1 MTIKTMTIKTMT
13 IKMMT
18 TRMMT
23 TRMMTI
29 RMMIRM
35 MTIKMMTIKT
45 MTIKMMTTRMMTTM
59 IKKIIRTAAVA
70 LSVLL
75 QGKSVNSLHQ
85 KNRQSRSHKFIK
97 KSQTNFQIFVEKK
110 GRAVHVRKE
119 HPRFP
124 REVLVE
130 VSYDILCPARL
141 DVNLRTSNGNIEIQ
155 DVEAVT
161 QVKTTNGN
169 VQFRGNPGYLEIK
182 TSNGNIRA
190 SVIQLRDVAQFETKN
205 GRVAVV
211 VHSGIAPISAV
222 TTNGSIDV
230 TLPADFS
237 GKLEARTVNGR
248 AQSVFD
254 IPRPTGSRQNRL
266 SGTLG
271 SGGDTLVQLRA
282 VNGNV
287 NLWKLQ

>member
-1 MTIKTMTIKTMT
+1 MIYRVLVFFVIFFITGCHIDIDISDSNPTLSSRERYTENL
-13 IKMMT
+13 
-18 TRMMT
+18 TRIVDGIGVDRVVAET
-23 TRMMTI
+23 SNGNIGVAGTSDGVVRVQI
-29 RMMIRM
+29 RKVVR
-35 MTIKMMTIKT
+35 
-45 MTIKMMTTRMMTTM
+45 
-59 IKKIIRTAAVA
+59 APS
-70 LSVLL
+70 LSEAEDYARDV
-75 QGKSVNSLHQ
+75 QV
-85 KNRQSRSHKFIK
+85 
-97 KSQTNFQIFVEKK
+97 FVERK
-110 GRAVHVRKE
+110 GSMIHIHNE

-124 REVLVE
+124 RDVQVE

-141 DVNLRTSNGNIEIQ
+141 DINLRTSNGNIEIQ
-155 DVEAVT
+155 DVEAVAL
-161 QVKTTNGN
+161 VKTTNGN

-182 TSNGNIRA
+182 TSNGNIRV
-190 SVIQLRDVAQFETKN
+190 SVIQLRDVAQFETTN
-205 GRVAVV
+205 GMVAVV

-248 AQSVFD
+248 ARSAFD
-254 IPRPTGSRQNRL
+254 IPRSAGSRQNRL

-287 NLWKLQ
+287 SVWKLQ

>member
-1 MTIKTMTIKTMT
+1 MIYRVLIFSVIFFITGCHIDIDISDTNPTLSSRERYTENL
-13 IKMMT
+13 
-18 TRMMT
+18 TRIVDGIGAERIVVET
-23 TRMMTI
+23 SNGNIGVAGTSDGVVRVQI
-29 RMMIRM
+29 RKVVR
-35 MTIKMMTIKT
+35 
-45 MTIKMMTTRMMTTM
+45 
-59 IKKIIRTAAVA
+59 APS
-70 LSVLL
+70 LSEAEDYARDV
-75 QGKSVNSLHQ
+75 QV
-85 KNRQSRSHKFIK
+85 
-97 KSQTNFQIFVEKK
+97 FVEIK
-110 GRAVHVRKE
+110 GSMIHIHKE

-124 REVLVE
+124 RDVQVE
-130 VSYDILCPARL
+130 VSYDILCPTRL
-141 DVNLRTSNGNIEIQ
+141 DIDLRTSNGNIEIQ

-190 SVIQLRDVAQFETKN
+190 SVIQLRDAAQFATTN

-211 VHSGIAPISAV
+211 VHSGVAPVSAV

-230 TLPADFS
+230 TLPANFS
-237 GKLEARTVNGR
+237 GQLDASTVNGR
-248 AQSVFD
+248 AQSAFD
-254 IPRPTGSRQNRL
+254 IPRPTRSRQNRL

-287 NLWKLQ
+287 SLWKLQ

>member
-1 MTIKTMTIKTMT
+1 MIYRVLVFFAMFLITGCHIDIDISDTNPTLSSRERYTENL
-13 IKMMT
+13 
-18 TRMMT
+18 TRIVDGIGAERIVVET
-23 TRMMTI
+23 SNGNIGVAGTSDGVVRVQI
-29 RMMIRM
+29 RKVVR
-35 MTIKMMTIKT
+35 
-45 MTIKMMTTRMMTTM
+45 
-59 IKKIIRTAAVA
+59 APS
-70 LSVLL
+70 LSEAEDYARDV
-75 QGKSVNSLHQ
+75 QV
-85 KNRQSRSHKFIK
+85 
-97 KSQTNFQIFVEKK
+97 FVERK
-110 GRAVHVRKE
+110 GSAVHVRKE

-124 REVLVE
+124 RDVQVE
-130 VSYDILCPARL
+130 VSYDILCPTRL
-141 DVNLRTSNGNIEIQ
+141 DIDLRTSNGNIEIR

-190 SVIQLRDVAQFETKN
+190 SVIQLRDEAQFETTN
-205 GRVAVV
+205 GMVAVV

-237 GKLEARTVNGR
+237 GKLDASTVNGR
-248 AQSVFD
+248 ARSTFD
-254 IPRPTGSRQNRL
+254 IPHPAGSRQNRL
-266 SGTLG
+266 SGPLG

-287 NLWKLQ
+287 SLWKLQ

>member
-1 MTIKTMTIKTMT
+1 MFGRVLALFVMLLITGCHIDIDISGTNPTLSSRERYTENLTRIVDGIGVERVVAQTSNGNIGVT
-13 IKMMT
+13 GT
-18 TRMMT
+18 TNGVVRVQ
-23 TRMMTI
+23 I
-29 RMMIRM
+29 RKVVR
-35 MTIKMMTIKT
+35 
-45 MTIKMMTTRMMTTM
+45 
-59 IKKIIRTAAVA
+59 AP
-70 LSVLL
+70 SLL
-75 QGKSVNSLHQ
+75 EAEAYAREV
-85 KNRQSRSHKFIK
+85 
-97 KSQTNFQIFVEKK
+97 QIFVEKK
-110 GRAVHVRKE
+110 GSAVYVRKE

-124 REVLVE
+124 KEVLVE

-155 DVEAVT
+155 DMEAVT

-190 SVIQLRDVAQFETKN
+190 SVIQLRDVAQFETTN